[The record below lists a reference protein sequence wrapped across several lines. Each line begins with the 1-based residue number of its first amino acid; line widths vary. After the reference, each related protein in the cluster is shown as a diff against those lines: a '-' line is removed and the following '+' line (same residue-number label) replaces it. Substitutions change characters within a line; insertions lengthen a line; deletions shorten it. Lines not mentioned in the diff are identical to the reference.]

1 MCVCIHI
8 YTPSPEEELPDS
20 QGTSTQA
27 ACRKEEAGAEGAAGG
42 VSHTGVSGD
51 SRISG
56 DTGSSGDTG
65 VSGGTGDAGEAALAP
80 TVHILKRPLFWWLCV
95 INVPGH

>member
-1 MCVCIHI
+1 VCLCVCVYI
-8 YTPSPEEELPDS
+8 YTLSPEEELPDS
-20 QGTSTQA
+20 LGTCTQA
-27 ACRKEEAGAEGAAGG
+27 ACRKEGAAGG

-56 DTGSSGDTG
+56 GAGISGDTG

-80 TVHILKRPLFWWLCV
+80 TVHILKRPLFGGFV
-95 INVPGH
+95 